1 MVIAIAH
8 IRSIPASEST
18 PPPFESKQE
27 SQCIPSGRGP
37 SEDFFSKVGP
47 QAY

>member
-1 MVIAIAH
+1 MVIAIVY
-8 IRSIPASEST
+8 IRRIPGSEST
-18 PPPFESKQE
+18 HPFESKQE